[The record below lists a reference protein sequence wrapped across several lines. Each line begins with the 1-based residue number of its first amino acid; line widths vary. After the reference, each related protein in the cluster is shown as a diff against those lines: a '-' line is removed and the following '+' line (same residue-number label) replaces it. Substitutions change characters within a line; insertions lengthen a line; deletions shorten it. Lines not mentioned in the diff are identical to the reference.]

1 MAVAAKPD
9 RGIVAGATTV
19 PQKRPAAAAKA
30 LPPAAATSPAREPTA
45 LASRS
50 PAEVCA
56 GRNFF
61 ARAIC
66 VSRQCQTAGT
76 SLYPE
81 CVEVRRIEESRQRRI
96 DP

>member
-1 MAVAAKPD
+1 M
-9 RGIVAGATTV
+9 
-19 PQKRPAAAAKA
+19 PA
-30 LPPAAATSPAREPTA
+30 AAATSPGSEPTA
-45 LASRS
+45 FGSRS

-66 VSRQCQTAGT
+66 ISRQCQTAGAGM
-76 SLYPE
+76 YPE
-81 CVEVRRIEESRQRRI
+81 CVEARRIEERRQRRI